1 MMQDLLNLGRIMGIP
16 DLEGPQLTELLRD
29 VGRARRKVNA
39 TKHQK
44 ITIEDVNEGKL
55 LKHPQYEH
63 ACAKLLRY
71 LQVKFQGR
79 ALRRDNYSRD
89 HQHRVAVSL
98 PEPIIVDLN
107 LTLSEYEEDVLHGE
121 AREVETHKGA
131 QVSII

>member
-1 MMQDLLNLGRIMGIP
+1 MQDLLNLGRIMGIP

-79 ALRRDNYSRD
+79 ALRRDNYLFGVGRYRQFPKRNVGNDTS
-89 HQHRVAVSL
+89 SGINL
-98 PEPIIVDLN
+98 KIIKQVQLQQISSMTK
-107 LTLSEYEEDVLHGE
+107 TLQIGPV
-121 AREVETHKGA
+121 
-131 QVSII
+131 